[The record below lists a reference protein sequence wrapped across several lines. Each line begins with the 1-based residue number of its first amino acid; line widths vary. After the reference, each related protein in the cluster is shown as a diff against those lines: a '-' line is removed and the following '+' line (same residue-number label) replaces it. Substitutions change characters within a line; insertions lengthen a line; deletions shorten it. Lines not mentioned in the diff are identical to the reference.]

1 MPVLDAIWLFVNI
14 SYAQLDA
21 ACLAICI
28 GNTVQLI
35 NPSENLAIGEG
46 DYLVIFS
53 GFRDGEREV
62 PALLTQS
69 VTVYLVYEF
78 LAGQL
83 FRYIK
88 RLLSAIDFESY
99 VLCTLRLNGGG

>member
-1 MPVLDAIWLFVNI
+1 MSVLDTVRLLVNI

-28 GNTVQLI
+28 GDTVQLI
-35 NPSENLAIGEG
+35 NPSEDLAIGEG

-53 GFRDGEREV
+53 GFRDGKCKV

-99 VLCTLRLNGGG
+99 VLCTLRLNDGG

>member
-1 MPVLDAIWLFVNI
+1 MPVLDTIWLLVNI
-14 SYAQLDA
+14 PYAQLDA
-21 ACLAICI
+21 TCLAICI
-28 GNTVQLI
+28 GDTVQLI

-46 DYLVIFS
+46 DHLVIFS
-53 GFRDGEREV
+53 GFRNGKREV
-62 PALLTQS
+62 PAFLAQS

-88 RLLSAIDFESY
+88 RLLSTIDFKY
-99 VLCTLRLNGGG
+99 YILCILRLNDGG